1 MKTQR
6 LKKNTKIKVV
16 VKIGKVGKVIVKV
29 EKVGKE
35 Y

>member
-1 MKTQR
+1 MKTRR

-16 VKIGKVGKVIVKV
+16 GKVLTVEKVIVKV